1 MYAAAN
7 SGGTVMNIYADL
19 FLTFAKIGC
28 FTFGGGYAMLSLI
41 EDICVRRKKWMT
53 HDDMMN
59 ITVIAESTPGPIAIN
74 CASFAG
80 FLQAGTAGAAAATL
94 GMIVPSFLIIYAVS
108 RFLTAYTEIKWIAA
122 ALQGIRI
129 AAGILDADAGFN
141 MLRKMKKTPFR
152 TAVVL
157 SAFLAVIV
165 FSILS
170 LHVSSILLMT
180 AAAVAGLIC
189 SAAVKSR
196 RTEDAK

>member
-1 MYAAAN
+1 MKAKN
-7 SGGTVMNIYADL
+7 KLLVL
-19 FLTFAKIGC
+19 FLTMLKVGL
-28 FTFGGGYAMLSLI
+28 FTFGGGYAMIPLI
-41 EDICVRRKKWMT
+41 QKETVENQKWITDDDILE
-53 HDDMMN
+53 
-59 ITVIAESTPGPIAIN
+59 IIAIAESTPGPIAIN

-108 RFLTAYTEIKWIAA
+108 RFLTAYTEIRWIAA

-129 AAGILDADAGFN
+129 AAGILVADAGFN

-196 RTEDAK
+196 KTEDAK

>member
-1 MYAAAN
+1 
-7 SGGTVMNIYADL
+7 MNIYADL

-94 GMIVPSFLIIYAVS
+94 GIIVPSFLIIYAVS
-108 RFLTAYTEIKWIAA
+108 RFLTAYTEIRWIAA

-129 AAGILDADAGFN
+129 AAGILVADAGFN

-180 AAAVAGLIC
+180 AAAAAGLIC

-196 RTEDAK
+196 KTEDAK